1 MRILLHLIYYVNN
14 YILVKIFF
22 YAINFANV
30 FNMYVELNI
39 VIIVGFQIVI
49 VVVDV
54 DDGDEIIIA
63 FQYYY
68 KY

>member
-22 YAINFANV
+22 FAINFANV

-63 FQYYY
+63 FPILL
-68 KY
+68 